1 MLNQVEFEGYLTR
14 SWEYREQRF
23 LRLANHRPSEN
34 GKTFSDY
41 VTVQIDPGLDLDARR
56 IKIGQLVRVTGRIVG
71 RDIVEPL
78 RLVVGKSH
86 EGVELPGELGRLI
99 IRRPT
104 VQILATQI
112 KIQAEAKRP
121 KKAKTAKVSMPEVQA
136 ALPEVIAQP
145 GSNLAEMV
153 EPET

>member
-14 SWEYREQRF
+14 SWNYREQRF
-23 LRLANHRPSEN
+23 LRLANHRPGEN

-41 VTVQIDPGLDLDARR
+41 VTVQIDPALEVDGRHFKL
-56 IKIGQLVRVTGRIVG
+56 GQLLRVTGRIIG

-86 EGVELPGELGRLI
+86 EGVELPGELGKLI

-104 VQILATQI
+104 IQIMATQV
-112 KIQAEAKRP
+112 KLQAEAKRP
-121 KKAKTAKVSMPEVQA
+121 KKSKETKAQK
-136 ALPEVIAQP
+136 QP
-145 GSNLAEMV
+145 GLLHDDVLSTMDIEKRLESIA
-153 EPET
+153 